1 MRLFLDP
8 HTRVRILKKS
18 YFDPRTRVNIDWAA
32 IGVIMGTATAYA
44 ATRFSTN
51 QRRTERG
58 VTSGEQGGCVFM
70 FLVRLRF
77 CLTTGFS
84 GSTESRRTRLLD
96 YGRQSVPCDHASPP
110 TEHAC
115 GPAQVAPLP
124 TVSKGPG
131 PVLTYRTCGP
141 VRHRQRTKNYGIYVL
156 RKPAKDSPSSI
167 DFRLLKLGA
176 QRLVL
181 HRPWCSCP

>member
-1 MRLFLDP
+1 MKRDDRCP
-8 HTRVRILKKS
+8 NYPQH
-18 YFDPRTRVNIDWAA
+18 
-32 IGVIMGTATAYA
+32 
-44 ATRFSTN
+44 
-51 QRRTERG
+51 
-58 VTSGEQGGCVFM
+58 
-70 FLVRLRF
+70 
-77 CLTTGFS
+77 
-84 GSTESRRTRLLD
+84 
-96 YGRQSVPCDHASPP
+96 
-110 TEHAC
+110 
-115 GPAQVAPLP
+115 LP